1 MQNELQ
7 KLSSWTEVYKNIYIT
22 YNSFCILIGAVIIM
36 VGSKYSVEMF
46 SVCFTCRYA
55 HYNLI
60 IFTTFSKDP
69 FTTTS
74 RLCIGTRSCLLY
86 YCSHIFW
93 ISDFIFF
100 YYRIISKFS
109 VELFQLKLSNFQC
122 SFIFVTFHFKSFS
135 LFNKDEKFSVFETKR
150 YSLRFREI
158 LWNMLKIL
166 VFYVKI

>member
-1 MQNELQ
+1 MNNKKIGKYAVKNFRHSTILIISFSQRFIHPLFFAQTVSFLFASLVQVFIFQFVRFHRNSNQIAMQNELQ
-7 KLSSWTEVYKNIYIT
+7 KLSFWTEVYKNIYIT

-86 YCSHIFW
+86 YCSHIF
-93 ISDFIFF
+93 
-100 YYRIISKFS
+100 
-109 VELFQLKLSNFQC
+109 
-122 SFIFVTFHFKSFS
+122 
-135 LFNKDEKFSVFETKR
+135 
-150 YSLRFREI
+150 
-158 LWNMLKIL
+158 
-166 VFYVKI
+166 